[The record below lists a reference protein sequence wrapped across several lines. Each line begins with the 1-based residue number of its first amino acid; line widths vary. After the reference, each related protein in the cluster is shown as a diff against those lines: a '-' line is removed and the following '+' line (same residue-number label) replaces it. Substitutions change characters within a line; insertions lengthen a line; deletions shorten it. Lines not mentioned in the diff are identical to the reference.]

1 MLLDV
6 IFKSKLSSGDS
17 TKKSILKAFSWRLLG
32 TIDTIII
39 CYVITGEVK
48 SAVSIGGIEVFTKV
62 ILYYLHER
70 AWNKI
75 KF

>member
-6 IFKSKLSSGDS
+6 FVKSKLSSGDS
-17 TKKSILKAFSWRLLG
+17 GKKSLAKAFSWRLLG

-39 CYVITGEVK
+39 SYIITGEVK
-48 SAVSIGGIEVFTKV
+48 SAISIGSIEVFTKI

-70 AWNKI
+70 AWNKF

>member
-6 IFKSKLSSGDS
+6 IFKSKTSSGDS
-17 TKKSILKAFSWRLLG
+17 GKKSFAKAISWRLLG

-39 CYVITGEVK
+39 SYVITGEIK
-48 SAVSIGGIEVFTKV
+48 SAISIGSIEVFTKIV
-62 ILYYLHER
+62 LYYLHER
-70 AWNKI
+70 AWNKF